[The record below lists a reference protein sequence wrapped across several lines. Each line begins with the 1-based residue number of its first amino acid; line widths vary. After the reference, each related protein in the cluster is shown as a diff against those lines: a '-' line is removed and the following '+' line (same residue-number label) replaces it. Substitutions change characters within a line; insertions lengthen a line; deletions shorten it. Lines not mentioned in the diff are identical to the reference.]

1 MCGNGN
7 APLTGNTLTINYTT
21 IMKKLFKN
29 LFLAVGAFALA
40 ATGMTSCNEEGS
52 ETYDT
57 NYDVQGAYYN
67 MKSLGYESNDF
78 MLSIVDKD
86 LGFNEEGVPVSGS
99 GYMVNIDIVSSAE
112 GEPNEGNYAIAA
124 EGEEF
129 AANGII
135 SEQGGYAG
143 TYVAKITDGSYS
155 ESDVSLIEEG
165 SVTLKKEDGNWI
177 ITTDFKLND
186 GSDFKLNVKTP
197 IDWID
202 VVAELEGDGD
212 GDGDGDYDPEWALE
226 PKTPTTLQITFTQ
239 ASAEITQDNAIE
251 FTLSSAS
258 EGASIVIFPADPSNP
273 YGIYEMNG
281 TMADGTAL
289 ASEGGTQADNGIN
302 VYPSYVTTGVTSSGV
317 TNIYYLATGTVTYNQ
332 NVLQIDTKSHH
343 GSTVQCV
350 YRGTIT
356 PTQGAAA
363 VAEKVAMRKAQPILK
378 AKPFMA
384 R

>member
-86 LGFNEEGVPVSGS
+86 LGFNEEGAPVSGS

-129 AANGII
+129 AANGIK
-135 SEQGGYAG
+135 SEEDGYVG

-202 VVAELEGDGD
+202 VMGGETPGNDSTGTEIGDPAWP
-212 GDGDGDYDPEWALE
+212 YE
-226 PKTPTTLQITFTQ
+226 PQTPTTLQIEFTQ
-239 ASAEITQDNAIE
+239 AKAVFGDKNEIQ
-251 FTLSSAS
+251 FTLTSAS
-258 EGASIVIFPADPSNP
+258 EEAVIVIFPADPSNP
-273 YGIYEMNG
+273 YGRYEMSG
-281 TMADGTAL
+281 TMAQGTVLASTGGTATDT
-289 ASEGGTQADNGIN
+289 GADI
-302 VYPSYVTTGVTSSGV
+302 YPSYVLTGTSNGGF
-317 TNIYYLATGTVTYNQ
+317 TNIYYLTEGFVNYTQ
-332 NVLQIDTKSHH
+332 NSLQIATKSHH
-343 GSTVQCV
+343 GSTVECV
-350 YRGTIT
+350 YRNNIT
-356 PTQGAAA
+356 PTQGVA
-363 VAEKVAMRKAQPILK
+363 AEKVAMRKAQPILK

>member
-1 MCGNGN
+1 MCGNDN

-78 MLSIVDKD
+78 VLSIVDKD
-86 LGFNEEGVPVSGS
+86 LGFNDKGAPVSGS

-202 VVAELEGDGD
+202 VMGGETPGNDSTGTEIGDPTWP
-212 GDGDGDYDPEWALE
+212 YE
-226 PKTPTTLQITFTQ
+226 PQTPTTLQIEFTQ
-239 ASAEITQDNAIE
+239 AKAVIGDQNEIQ
-251 FTLSSAS
+251 FTLTSAS
-258 EGASIVIFPADPSNP
+258 EEAVIVIFPADFNNP
-273 YGIYEMNG
+273 YGMY
-281 TMADGTAL
+281 TMTGGQTPGTAL
-289 ASEGGTQADNGIN
+289 ASTGGTATDTGADI
-302 VYPSYVTTGVTSSGV
+302 YPSYVLTGTSNGGF
-317 TNIYYLATGTVTYNQ
+317 TNIYYLTEGSVNYTQDA
-332 NVLQIDTKSHH
+332 LQINTKSHH

-350 YRGTIT
+350 YRNNIT
-356 PTQGAAA
+356 PTQGVA
-363 VAEKVAMRKAQPILK
+363 AEKVAMRKAQPILK